1 MLRKAVKK
9 LRKHNERTQVCIH
22 LDEQTQRNLRN
33 LKADRKRLGLSRQ
46 ELAERLGV
54 KYSAVADYEL
64 GRNAPHLSRYL
75 LLAEIFGWDIKDSAN
90 YKFAMTAEK
99 YKLKKR
105 KDSYGLNAREISRL
119 SNFSESSIENAL
131 YMHRRSTINSFAAV
145 VEVLDEEERRS
156 KLVHELTRKSKS

>member
-1 MLRKAVKK
+1 M
-9 LRKHNERTQVCIH
+9 RKHNDRMQVRIH
-22 LDEQTQRNLRN
+22 LDEETQRNLRN
-33 LKADRKRLGLSRQ
+33 MRADRKRLGLSRKD
-46 ELAERLGV
+46 LADRLGV

-131 YMHRRSTINSFAAV
+131 YMHSRSTINSFAAV
-145 VEVLDEEERRS
+145 LEVLDEEERRS
-156 KLVHELTRKSKS
+156 RLIHELTRKSKR